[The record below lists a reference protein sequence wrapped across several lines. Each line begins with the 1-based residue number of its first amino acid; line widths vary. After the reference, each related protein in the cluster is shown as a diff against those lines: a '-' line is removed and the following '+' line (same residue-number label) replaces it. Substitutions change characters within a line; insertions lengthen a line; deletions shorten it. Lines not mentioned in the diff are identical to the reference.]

1 VSLRIDHVV
10 YAVNDLDAAAAR
22 FDETYG
28 LAATPG
34 GVHPRWGTGN
44 RIVALGGDRYLE
56 LIAVVDPS
64 VAANTVLGR
73 AIAERTVDGDR
84 WFALCLGDDA
94 IVSTAGRLGL
104 SLDPG
109 SRTMPDGRVVA
120 WRGAGI
126 DDPSRTPDLPFFIE
140 WTGDMDTHPG
150 ARAGAHRSQATD
162 VAWVEIAGDAH
173 RFATWTDAAPL
184 PVRFTHGEPGIVSVG
199 MTTPSGELVVR

>member
-1 VSLRIDHVV
+1 MSLRIDHAV
-10 YAVNDLDAAAAR
+10 YAVRDLEAAAAR
-22 FDETYG
+22 FDERYG

-64 VAANTVLGR
+64 VAATTVLGR
-73 AIAERTVDGDR
+73 AIAERTVDGEG

-94 IVSTAGRLGL
+94 IASTAGRLGL
-104 SLDPG
+104 ALEPG
-109 SRTMPDGRVVA
+109 SRAMPDGRVVS

-140 WTGDMDTHPG
+140 WTGDADTHPG
-150 ARAGAHRSQATD
+150 AQRGAHRSHATD
-162 VAWVEIAGDAH
+162 VAWVEIAGDAR
-173 RFATWTDAAPL
+173 RFGAWTAAASL
-184 PVRFTHGEPGIVSVG
+184 PVRFVDGEPGIVSVG
-199 MTTPSGELVVR
+199 LTTPSGELVVR